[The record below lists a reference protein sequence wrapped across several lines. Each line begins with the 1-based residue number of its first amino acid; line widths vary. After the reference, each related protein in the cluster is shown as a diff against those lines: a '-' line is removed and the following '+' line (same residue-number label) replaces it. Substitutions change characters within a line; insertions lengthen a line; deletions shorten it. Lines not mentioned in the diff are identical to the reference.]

1 MFTLFQLWDEK
12 NKRTHCVLSQS
23 SVTCLSFPNK
33 QHIMG
38 ITPHSQLTTFEL
50 ALFWTNSVVAHNVWK
65 LCVWDYFAKIL
76 RNSLVTSDQCLFLL
90 QKWVCY
96 MAALLTE
103 SPQAV
108 DDRFARF
115 IIFWPQI
122 SCRQF
127 PCFLPSAK
135 WGKTQPTIHQ
145 VENQY
150 ISHPYKVPRKVV
162 KWFVQNYTSASGTKI
177 VFVKGLRLQI
187 SFNQL

>member
-1 MFTLFQLWDEK
+1 
-12 NKRTHCVLSQS
+12 
-23 SVTCLSFPNK
+23 
-33 QHIMG
+33 MG
-38 ITPHSQLTTFEL
+38 ITPHAQLTPKAYQLALSLKYVITLVTTFEL

-76 RNSLVTSDQCLFLL
+76 RNSLVTSDQCLFFLL

-162 KWFVQNYTSASGTKI
+162 KWLVQNYTSASGTKI